1 MASGDRYVEWPEG
14 DDEAPPAP
22 VRAVA
27 PEDAHFIAYHARD
40 PHLVVH
46 KAFYCLSC
54 AAIAAY
60 IPFLVQWMVHS
71 RGLTFSEA
79 GGMFAFAQFTTMF
92 LSPLISRLAD
102 TSEAWRRRT
111 FVGAQVLWVAALLAM
126 SRSTTP
132 AQIAA
137 CNLLAEVCAT
147 TIYPLLD
154 ASIQRLLT
162 AVHGDASRYGN
173 TRAWGAV
180 GWGLGGW
187 GFGALYDADGNKDRF
202 ALLFTAFMVPAMGLS
217 LLIPME
223 RRPATRGS
231 DRAACTALLRWD
243 VAAFGLVVMLCSLLL
258 TTLDLF
264 RFSYLETMGASN
276 QLMGASLLAASV
288 SETPFFFLT
297 SLILSKLSVGRA
309 MVVVALGY
317 TARFLWYA
325 HLSSPVFT
333 IPAEL
338 LHGVTFALGWAAATK
353 YISEILPP
361 ELASMGQG
369 LLTSVIWC
377 MGGLG
382 GSLFGGGMLHSF
394 GFKAMWL
401 VGAALGACAAGIMVL
416 QLLLCK
422 GSKANGGGGEAAP
435 PLGGAKG

>member
-1 MASGDRYVEWPEG
+1 MAAACTV
-14 DDEAPPAP
+14 APPDDF
-22 VRAVA
+22 
-27 PEDAHFIAYHARD
+27 DAHFLAHHRRD
-40 PHLVVH
+40 PFLLVH

-60 IPFLVQWMVHS
+60 IPFLVQWLVQS

-79 GGMFAFAQFTTMF
+79 GSVFAIAQFFTMF
-92 LSPLISRLAD
+92 LSPLIARLAD

-111 FVGAQVLWVAALLAM
+111 FVGAQVVWVVALFAMRYSSTFVQLAV
-126 SRSTTP
+126 
-132 AQIAA
+132 
-137 CNLLAEVCAT
+137 CNLIAEVCAT

-162 AVHGDASRYGN
+162 AAHGDASKYGN

-187 GFGALYDADGNKDRF
+187 GFGALYDADGSKDRF
-202 ALLFTAFMVPAMGLS
+202 ALLFSVFMAPCIGLAFF
-217 LLIPME
+217 IPVE
-223 RRPATRGS
+223 RRPATRTS
-231 DRAACTALLRWD
+231 DRAALTALLRWD

-264 RFSYLETMGASN
+264 RFSYLETLGASN
-276 QLMGASLLAASV
+276 ELMGTSLLAASV
-288 SETPFFFLT
+288 SETPFFFATSFILT
-297 SLILSKLSVGRA
+297 KISVGRA

-325 HLSSPVFT
+325 FLTNPVYT
-333 IPAEL
+333 VPAEL

-353 YISEILPP
+353 YISELLPP

-369 LLTSVIWC
+369 LLCSLIWC

-382 GSLFGGGMLHSF
+382 GSLYGGGMLQTF

-401 VGAALGACAAGIMVL
+401 VGAALGAVAAGLMVF
-416 QLLLCK
+416 QLVMCR
-422 GSKANGGGGEAAP
+422 GSKANSGGVDSVRAA
-435 PLGGAKG
+435 AA